1 MSTTPDPHA
10 RVAARR
16 AQIHSLRTRVA
27 TLGVVAFLA
36 LWSVLFV
43 QLASGHDPGLN
54 DASPAAV
61 VQSADPAAVDTSSD
75 GWPDDSALP
84 NSDATSDGAAS
95 DAGAAGAGGAVTTRQ
110 S

>member
-1 MSTTPDPHA
+1 MSTAPDPRA
-10 RVAARR
+10 RAAARR
-16 AQIHSLRTRVA
+16 AQIHALRTRVA

-61 VQSADPAAVDTSSD
+61 VQSADPAATDTSSD
-75 GWPDDSALP
+75 GWSDESSMSSDRDESSLQSA
-84 NSDATSDGAAS
+84 DAT
-95 DAGAAGAGGAVTTRQ
+95 AAGDTGAVTTRQ